1 MEAHEKMEQMSEFL
15 NDEFV
20 KYINKKGRYTSM
32 SVWARYIGVSNT
44 SMSQWMN
51 AHRLP
56 TGKNAHKLADKLGPK
71 VYDILEMPRL
81 MPRDEN
87 LNKVVDFYMGMTD
100 EARDLYLRIGSK
112 MIEDGGVTERL
123 EEVLTEE

>member
-1 MEAHEKMEQMSEFL
+1 MEEQEKMELMSKFL

-20 KYINKKGRYTSM
+20 KYINKKGRFTSM
-32 SVWARYIGVSNT
+32 STWARYLGVSNT

-56 TGKNAHKLADKLGPK
+56 IGKNAHKLADKMGPV

-81 MPRDEN
+81 MPRDES
-87 LNKVVDFYMGMTD
+87 LNKVVEGYMALTD
-100 EARDLYLRIGSK
+100 DERALIIRIVELMPGNNGVSQK
-112 MIEDGGVTERL
+112 LIECL
-123 EEVLTEE
+123 AK

>member
-1 MEAHEKMEQMSEFL
+1 MDDFEKMELMSKFL

-32 SVWARYIGVSNT
+32 SSWSRYLGVSNT

-56 TGKNAHKLADKLGPK
+56 IGKNVHKLADKMGPK

-81 MPRDEN
+81 MPR
-87 LNKVVDFYMGMTD
+87 
-100 EARDLYLRIGSK
+100 
-112 MIEDGGVTERL
+112 EDGINLLVDIYMAFNDEQRKQLLRTADFIQQNGGVSEDL
-123 EEVLTEE
+123 DVILTE